1 MPIRAILLILL
12 LIFLGSAD
20 AANQAREKLIAEGL
34 VGRIDANNALWLDSR
49 DGPFFALKA
58 DYVSTQRQGGIILLH
73 DMEGHPDWPEVI
85 SPLRQGLPEKG
96 WPTLSI
102 QLPLLSKE
110 VPLTAQNQQRI
121 IDESAAR
128 LIAAV
133 EHFTNTGI
141 YNIVL
146 IGQGLGATAIS
157 HFLSGDLKQSHAIY
171 IKAFIAIR
179 FRAHQQLSEAYLPQ
193 ALLKIKTTLP
203 ILDILGT
210 QESPLAQ
217 QQARLR
223 KMAAKQSQN
232 PNYRQEQLAD
242 ANANFRDM
250 EALLLSRISGWLKV
264 NAAGAEVELKKLDKK
279 TQDTL

>member
-1 MPIRAILLILL
+1 MPTHAILLILL
-12 LIFLGSAD
+12 FIPLCAAD
-20 AANQAREKLIAEGL
+20 AANQAREKLIAEEL
-34 VGRIDANNALWLDSR
+34 VERINPNDALWIDSR

-58 DYVSTQRQGGIILLH
+58 DYVNTQRQGGIILLH

-85 SPLRQGLPEKG
+85 SPLRHGLPEKG
-96 WPTLSI
+96 WPTLSV

-110 VPLTAQNQQRI
+110 AALTAQNQQRI
-121 IDESAAR
+121 IDESTAR

-157 HFLSGDLKQSHAIY
+157 HFLSGNLKQSHAIY

-179 FRAHQQLSEAYLPQ
+179 FRAHQQLPEDYLPQ

-210 QESPLAQ
+210 QESPLTQ

-232 PNYRQEQLAD
+232 PNYRQEQLANAD
-242 ANANFRDM
+242 ANFRDM

-279 TQDTL
+279 IQNNL